1 MNEEQQRIWDYLVA
15 HGQGINHA
23 IHIADIAEAIGV
35 PPNGTNND
43 NVRRWIKQM
52 VLDNGRQIGT
62 CPNGAFIIMTDNER
76 EQAARFVE
84 RRTVADAIRE
94 NGNYTPQ

>member
-1 MNEEQQRIWDYLVA
+1 MTPEQIRIWNYLVA
-15 HGQGINHA
+15 NAQGMNQA
-23 IHIADIAEAIGV
+23 IHISDIAQAIGV

-52 VLDNGRQIGT
+52 VLNHGRPIGT
-62 CPNGAFIIMTDNER
+62 CPNGAFIILTDIER
-76 EQAARFVE
+76 EEAARFVE

-94 NGNYTPQ
+94 NGNYIPI

>member
-1 MNEEQQRIWDYLVA
+1 MTPEQIGIWNFLVA
-15 HGQGINHA
+15 NAQGMNQA
-23 IHIADIAEAIGV
+23 IHISKIAQEIGV

-52 VLDNGRQIGT
+52 VLNHGRPIGT
-62 CPNGAFIIMTDNER
+62 CPKGAFIILTDIER
-76 EQAARFVE
+76 EEAARFVE

-94 NGNYTPQ
+94 NGNYIPI

>member
-1 MNEEQQRIWDYLVA
+1 MKNEQIRIWDYLVTHA
-15 HGQGINHA
+15 QGMNHA
-23 IHIADIAEAIGV
+23 IHIADIARAIGI

-52 VLDNGRQIGT
+52 VLKHQKPIGT
-62 CPNGAFIIMTDNER
+62 CLNGAFIILTNIER
-76 EQAARFVE
+76 EEAARFVE

-94 NGNYTPQ
+94 NGNYIPA

>member
-1 MNEEQQRIWDYLVA
+1 MIAEQIRIWDYLVA
-15 HGQGINHA
+15 NAQGMNHA
-23 IHIADIAEAIGV
+23 IHIADIAQEVGI

-52 VLDNGRQIGT
+52 VIKYGRPIGT
-62 CPNGAFIIMTDNER
+62 CPNGAFIILTNIER
-76 EQAARFVE
+76 EEAARFVE

-94 NGNYTPQ
+94 NGSYIP